1 MILIKMQIKKCS
13 LHCMGQLA
21 AWFVQ
26 YLHSSV
32 LHIYKFS
39 FKLPILI
46 LVSFGLRNSLWE
58 QSGEWMLSGFF
69 LGLQMLILIS
79 FGKWNKY
86 VSACIK
92 CIHLYLVFLGSVT
105 VPLSL

>member
-1 MILIKMQIKKCS
+1 
-13 LHCMGQLA
+13 MGQLA

-105 VPLSL
+105 VPFIPVTLGGRFPLFFFLI